1 MNKIKHFSLMLLTL
15 VMAMGLNACSDDDDN
30 KEVAGINVVG
40 TWYIIGDGDAF
51 DKDNQVMHVYDIKAD
66 GTIIENTNVNCDCS
80 HRYTNGTVDCSR
92 DHFKE
97 ESRYK
102 WEIKDGHFYLSGV
115 GLAIS
120 KKSNDEFTVEHPF
133 YEDETLTLKRIKKFT
148 K

>member
-15 VMAMGLNACSDDDDN
+15 LMAMGLNACSDDDDN
-30 KEVAGINVVG
+30 NEVAGINVVG
-40 TWYIIGDGDAF
+40 TWYIIGDGF

-66 GTIIENTNVNCDCS
+66 GTVVESTNVNCDCS

-97 ESRYK
+97 EDRYK
-102 WEIKDGHFYLSGV
+102 LEIKDGYYYLSGI
-115 GLAIS
+115 GNAIIS
-120 KKSNDEFTVEHPF
+120 KKSNDEFIVEHP
-133 YEDETLTLKRIKKFT
+133 YYAEETITLKRIKKFT